1 MPSSLSSIQ
10 TIRTTMKIKTEFPRP
25 IREIEN
31 TWITM
36 SDSAR
41 LAARIWIPVD
51 AESNPVPAI
60 LEYIPYRKS
69 DGTAQRDALHHPYF
83 AGHGY
88 ASVRVDMRGSGES
101 DGILYDEYLKQE
113 QDDALE
119 VITWL
124 ATQPWCTGSV
134 GIVGKSW
141 GGFNGLQIAARR
153 PPELK
158 AVISLYS
165 TDDRYADDVHYM
177 GGCLL
182 GAEMLPWASVMFAWN
197 ARPPDPLWV
206 GDAWR
211 EMWLERLEK
220 TPPFVEEWMRHPRR
234 DAFWK
239 HGSVCE
245 DFSDI
250 TCPVYAIGGWPDGYT
265 NAVLRLLEGLP
276 GPRKGLI
283 GPWGHEFPDRSLPGP
298 NIGYLQEA
306 LRWWD
311 YWLKGIE
318 TGIMDEPML
327 RVWMQETAD
336 PRPYYES
343 RQGRWVA
350 EPGWPSP
357 NIEGFAYNLNPR
369 GLDEEPGEETLLEYT
384 GVQSAGLD
392 AGLWCVYGVP
402 GDLPT
407 DQRAEDGMSLS
418 FTSEP
423 VGETMEIFGFPE
435 VTLKVAVDKPN
446 ALLAVR
452 LCDVSPTGASLLVTR
467 GLLNLTHRE
476 SHEHPTPLEPGKEY
490 TVTVGMNAIAH
501 SLQVGHRWRV
511 SVSPT
516 YWPHAWPSP
525 EPVRLTLFTGEGS
538 RLTLPVRSPRAE
550 DADLAPFEEVEQ
562 AAPLPVENL
571 RTGSRRRWIERDVVT
586 GLVELKDF
594 TDHGNRLFLDN
605 GLEYDSM
612 TTKTF
617 TIKDGDPLSA
627 KQRCEWTIKMRRG
640 EMDTRVETDSL
651 MTADAEK
658 FYVTNIINAYE
669 KDTRVFSK
677 AWIFTVERDL
687 V

>member
-1 MPSSLSSIQ
+1 
-10 TIRTTMKIKTEFPRP
+10 MKIKTEYPRP

-31 TWITM
+31 FWIPM
-36 SDSAR
+36 ADGAR
-41 LAARIWIPVD
+41 LAARMWIPID
-51 AESNPVPAI
+51 AEANPVPAV
-60 LEYIPYRKS
+60 LEYIPYRKN

-101 DGILYDEYLKQE
+101 DDILYDEYLLQE

-119 VITWL
+119 VLTWL
-124 ATQPWCTGSV
+124 AQQPWCTGSV

-158 AVISLYS
+158 AVLSLYS

-197 ARPPDPLWV
+197 ARPPDPRWV

-211 EMWLERLEK
+211 EIWLERLEK
-220 TPPFVEEWMRHPRR
+220 TPPFVEEWIRHQRR

-245 DFSDI
+245 DFTAI
-250 TCPVYAIGGWPDGYT
+250 ECPVYAIGGWPDGYT

-283 GPWGHEFPDRSLPGP
+283 GPWGHEFPDRALPGP
-298 NIGYLQEA
+298 NFGYLQEA

-327 RVWMQETAD
+327 QVWMQESD
-336 PRPYYES
+336 HPRPYYAE
-343 RQGRWVA
+343 RKGRWVA
-350 EPGWPSP
+350 EPGWPTP
-357 NIEGFAYNLNPR
+357 NVEGKSYHLNHR
-369 GLDEEPGEETLLEYT
+369 GLDEAPAGERRLEFK
-384 GVQSAGLD
+384 GVQSAGLE

-407 DQRAEDGMSLS
+407 DQRAEDGMALS
-418 FTSEP
+418 FTSDP
-423 VGETMEIFGFPE
+423 VPETVEIFGFPE

-452 LCDVSPTGASLLVTR
+452 LCDVSPTGSSLLVTR
-467 GLLNLTHRE
+467 GMLNLTHRE

-490 TVTVGMNAIAH
+490 SVTIKMNAIAH
-501 SLQVGHRWRV
+501 SLPSGHCWRV

-525 EPVRLTLFTGEGS
+525 EPVKLTLFTGEGS
-538 RLTLPVRSPRAE
+538 WLNLPTRFPRAE
-550 DADLAPFEEVEQ
+550 DASLAPFQEPEN

-571 RTGSRRRWIERDVVT
+571 RTGSRRRWIERDIVT

-617 TIKDGDPLSA
+617 SIKEGDPESA

-640 EMDTRVETDSL
+640 ELDTRVETDSL

-658 FYVTNIINAYE
+658 FYVTNIMHAYE

-677 AWIFTVERDL
+677 AWVFSVERDL

>member
-1 MPSSLSSIQ
+1 
-10 TIRTTMKIKTEFPRP
+10 MKTKTDYPRP

-31 TWITM
+31 FWIPM
-36 SDSAR
+36 SDGAR
-41 LAARIWIPVD
+41 LAARMWIPVD
-51 AESNPVPAI
+51 AEANPVPAV
-60 LEYIPYRKS
+60 LEYIPYRKN

-124 ATQPWCTGSV
+124 ACQPWCTGAV

-177 GGCLL
+177 GGCLV
-182 GAEMLPWASVMFAWN
+182 GSEMLPWASVMFAWN
-197 ARPPDPLWV
+197 ARPPDPRLV

-220 TPPFVEEWMRHPRR
+220 TPPFVEEWVRHQRR

-245 DFSDI
+245 DFSAI
-250 TCPVYAIGGWPDGYT
+250 ECPVYAIGGWPDGYT

-276 GPRKGLI
+276 GPKKGLI
-283 GPWGHEFPDRSLPGP
+283 GPWGHEFPDRALPGP

-327 RVWMQETAD
+327 RVWMQD
-336 PRPYYES
+336 SDHPLPYYEA
-343 RQGRWVA
+343 RKGRWVA
-350 EPGWPSP
+350 EPGWPTP
-357 NIEGFAYNLNPR
+357 NIERKSYHLNSM
-369 GLDEEPGEETLLEYT
+369 GLDEEPAGEKALKYI

-407 DQRAEDGMSLS
+407 DQRAEDGMALS

-423 VGETMEIFGFPE
+423 VPDAVEIFGFPE

-452 LCDVSPTGASLLVTR
+452 LCDVSPAGASLLVTR

-476 SHEHPTPLEPGKEY
+476 SHEHPTPMEPGKEY
-490 TVTVGMNAIAH
+490 SVTIRMNAIAH
-501 SLQVGHRWRV
+501 SLPAGHCWRV

-525 EPVRLTLFTGEGS
+525 EPVNLTLFTGEGS
-538 RLTLPVRSPRAE
+538 SLTLPVRSPRAE
-550 DADLAPFEEVEQ
+550 DEILASFQEPEN

-571 RTGSRRRWIERDVVT
+571 RTGCRRRWIERDIVT
-586 GLVELKDF
+586 GVVILKDF

-617 TIKDGDPLSA
+617 SIKEGDPLSA
-627 KQRCEWTIKMRRG
+627 KQRCEWTIRMSRDEWDIRF
-640 EMDTRVETDSL
+640 ETDSL
-651 MTADAEK
+651 MTADLEK
-658 FYVTNIINAYE
+658 FYISNILNAYE
-669 KDTRVFSK
+669 RESRVFSK
-677 AWIFTVERDL
+677 AWTFTVNRDL

>member
-1 MPSSLSSIQ
+1 
-10 TIRTTMKIKTEFPRP
+10 MKIITEFPRP
-25 IREIEN
+25 IKEIEN
-31 TWITM
+31 TWIPM
-36 SDSAR
+36 LDGAR
-41 LAARIWIPVD
+41 LAARIWLPVD
-51 AESNPVPAI
+51 AGENPVPAI

-88 ASVRVDMRGSGES
+88 ASIRVDMRGSGDS

-119 VITWL
+119 VLTWL
-124 ATQPWCTGSV
+124 AQQPWCTGSV

-141 GGFNGLQIAARR
+141 GGFNGLQIAARQ

-158 AVISLYS
+158 AVLSLYS

-197 ARPPDPLWV
+197 ARPPDPRWV

-220 TPPFVEEWMRHPRR
+220 TPPFVEEWMRHQRR

-245 DFSDI
+245 DFSTI

-283 GPWGHEFPDRSLPGP
+283 GPWGHEFPDRALPGP
-298 NIGYLQEA
+298 NFGYLQES

-311 YWLKGIE
+311 YWLKGID

-327 RVWMQETAD
+327 RVWMQETTQ
-336 PRPYYES
+336 PSSYYEA
-343 RQGRWVA
+343 RPGRWVS

-357 NIEGFAYNLNPR
+357 NIEDYSFHINKN
-369 GLDEEPGEETLLEYT
+369 GLDEKPENEACLEYE
-384 GVQSAGLD
+384 GVQSNGID

-402 GDLPT
+402 GDLPI
-407 DQRAEDGMSLS
+407 DQRSEDGLSLS
-418 FTSEP
+418 FTSDP
-423 VGETMEIFGFPE
+423 LNETMEICGFPE

-446 ALLAVR
+446 ALIAVR
-452 LCDVSPTGASLLVTR
+452 LCDVAPTGASLLVSR

-476 SHEHPTPLEPGKEY
+476 SHEHPSPLVPGKKY
-490 TVTVGMNAIAH
+490 IIKIKMNAIAH
-501 SLQVGHRWRV
+501 SLPAGHRWRLAI
-511 SVSPT
+511 SPT

-525 EPVRLTLFTGEGS
+525 ETVTVSLFTGEES
-538 RLTLPVRSPRAE
+538 RLNLPLRSPRIE
-550 DADLAPFEEVEQ
+550 DTRLTPFKDVEQ
-562 AAPLPVENL
+562 AAPLAVEYL
-571 RTGSRRRWIERDVVT
+571 RTGERRRWIHRDLVT
-586 GLVELKDF
+586 GMVELKDF
-594 TDHGNRLFLDN
+594 TDHGSRLFLDN
-605 GLEYDSM
+605 GLEYDSK

-617 TIKDGDPLSA
+617 TIRENDPLSA
-627 KQRCEWTIKMRRG
+627 QQRCEWTINMRRG
-640 EMDTRVETDSL
+640 NWGTRIETDSL
-651 MTADAEK
+651 MTADSDK
-658 FYVTNIINAYE
+658 FYVSNILNAYE

-677 AWIFTVERDL
+677 AWNFTVKRDL

>member
-594 TDHGNRLFLDN
+594 TDHGNRLFLNN